1 MAGFTTLVW
10 KRFYITLCKAHNVT
24 FRHFQNKDEVLVI
37 LTPESVSNVLI
48 LGFFSYEHKTKKGWP
63 LRPPQK
69 YMDKKKLYG
78 LQITEILQFVSLSV
92 ELPHKIIV
100 QHLVY
105 TLLTVN
111 HHTPVIYGRLLHIQ
125 KIILS
130 PDPEVY
136 TPLYQPGPS
145 SPQVLY
151 LKVLLDQ
158 LVPCYTICGSN
169 R

>member
-1 MAGFTTLVW
+1 
-10 KRFYITLCKAHNVT
+10 
-24 FRHFQNKDEVLVI
+24 
-37 LTPESVSNVLI
+37 
-48 LGFFSYEHKTKKGWP
+48 
-63 LRPPQK
+63 
-69 YMDKKKLYG
+69 MDKKKLYS
-78 LQITEILQFVSLSV
+78 LQITELLQFVGAPI

-111 HHTPVIYGRLLHIQ
+111 HHTPVINGRLLHIQ
-125 KIILS
+125 KIILG
-130 PDPEVY
+130 PDPEIY

-151 LKVLLDQ
+151 LEVLLDQ
-158 LVPCYTICGSN
+158 LVPRYTICSSN

>member
-1 MAGFTTLVW
+1 
-10 KRFYITLCKAHNVT
+10 
-24 FRHFQNKDEVLVI
+24 
-37 LTPESVSNVLI
+37 
-48 LGFFSYEHKTKKGWP
+48 
-63 LRPPQK
+63 
-69 YMDKKKLYG
+69 MDKKKLYG
-78 LQITEILQFVSLSV
+78 LQITKILQLISLSV

-130 PDPEVY
+130 PDPEIY

-151 LKVLLDQ
+151 LEVLLDQ
-158 LVPCYTICGSN
+158 LVPCYTVCGSN